1 MHIEIEDKERS
12 NLCAN
17 ISKNLNELQ
26 INHSLFKSKFEE
38 FESDYLQLKSESTP
52 KVEFTNFANNI
63 NQTIKISK

>member
-26 INHSLFKSKFEE
+26 IDYSLFKSKFEE
-38 FESDYLQLKSESTP
+38 FESDYLQLKTESIP
-52 KVEFTNFANNI
+52 KAEFTNFTNKI
-63 NQTIKISK
+63 NQSIKISK

>member
-17 ISKNLNELQ
+17 ISKSLNELK
-26 INHSLFKSKFEE
+26 IDYSLFKSKFEE
-38 FESDYLQLKSESTP
+38 FESDYLQLKTISTP